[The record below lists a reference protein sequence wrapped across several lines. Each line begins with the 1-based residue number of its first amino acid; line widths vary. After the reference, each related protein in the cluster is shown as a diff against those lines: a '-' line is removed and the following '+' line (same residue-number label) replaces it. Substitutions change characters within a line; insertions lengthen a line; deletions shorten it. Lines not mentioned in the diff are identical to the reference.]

1 MLKLMRLLTIVC
13 LFFGLGTMTYAA
25 SPNPVSSAYMQSY
38 FTTIAA
44 ASCLGVYLP
53 HTSQEFDYLRS
64 YGWQIESQQGN
75 DGKVELNYAVAKNY
89 FPQINKQIYLV
100 TFRGSA
106 SKSDWKINLETK
118 KVNYGGSTLAEMQEL
133 AAQPVPKDG
142 AAVHAGFNSYVDA
155 VLRSGVVDENS
166 KLRGLFKRVS
176 EDPDAYLVLT
186 GHSLG
191 GATATL
197 LGERLASL
205 GMPKEKFVVITF
217 GAPAIGNS
225 VFAEQYGDKIKLLRI
240 SNTADPVPDRKI
252 TQQPVVAVW
261 VNTSDSLK
269 KLAYVTDIKRFVLDE
284 YRKMLPSYI
293 IMERNLPKD
302 AYTKQDL
309 LKLSR
314 DAGAEYMLVCGMDG
328 SQAPKEG
335 YWYLTLEQALV
346 DKNGHMLALGSFG
359 RKVSPSVGNI
369 QAVGENLWQARE
381 ALCEQLPFIVTQHE
395 ANLGY

>member
-13 LFFGLGTMTYAA
+13 LFFGFGTMTYAA

-89 FPQINKQIYLV
+89 FPQVNKQIYLV

-106 SKSDWKINLETK
+106 SKSDWKINLATK
-118 KVNYGGSTLAEMQEL
+118 KVNYGGTTLNEMQEL

-197 LGERLASL
+197 LGERLASWECL
-205 GMPKEKFVVITF
+205 RK
-217 GAPAIGNS
+217 S
-225 VFAEQYGDKIKLLRI
+225 SLL
-240 SNTADPVPDRKI
+240 SP
-252 TQQPVVAVW
+252 
-261 VNTSDSLK
+261 
-269 KLAYVTDIKRFVLDE
+269 
-284 YRKMLPSYI
+284 
-293 IMERNLPKD
+293 
-302 AYTKQDL
+302 
-309 LKLSR
+309 
-314 DAGAEYMLVCGMDG
+314 
-328 SQAPKEG
+328 
-335 YWYLTLEQALV
+335 
-346 DKNGHMLALGSFG
+346 LALRRLVTAPLRSSTVI
-359 RKVSPSVGNI
+359 RLSLCVS
-369 QAVGENLWQARE
+369 
-381 ALCEQLPFIVTQHE
+381 VTRRTLFP
-395 ANLGY
+395 AACRRFSAAISSSASL